1 MKIKEIGFLPLSI
14 IIFWLLLF
22 INKVFEFFVYI
33 IVFVIL
39 GIVSKIDELFSLF
52 YGDVDNSILF
62 EVLVFVS
69 VCFFVGFLIKNK
81 NNLEEWIVGKIKKF
95 KNKIVKNKDAEN
107 INKYK
112 MVLMMLGVYISICCL
127 GLAFYRVLGNELN
140 SQNKSDILNIFIWAT
155 YLIAPIV
162 AIWVFSNW
170 KVEFRDR
177 ERYNS
182 LFYLNEK
189 VNETFLATHKMNN
202 KIKETWDRKVN
213 EIAVSQYS
221 VVNIH
226 KELPEI
232 FINNYDRDS
241 NFIVFEEYEK
251 YLLSSTEDF
260 LEAYNDIKNYK
271 HKYNIILIDIEE
283 EFKEYLDSLED
294 IKSKLTPYSALFCSN
309 FYESKAEKYG
319 FFGMKGWICELI
331 LNKQKIIYNL
341 EKFDL
346 SVKQLQFVI
355 EKEIKD
361 ILN

>member
-1 MKIKEIGFLPLSI
+1 MKIKEIGFLPLTI

-22 INKVFEFFVYI
+22 INKIFEFFVYS
-33 IVFVIL
+33 IVFIIL
-39 GIVSKIDELFSLF
+39 GIISKIVELFSF
-52 YGDVDNSILF
+52 FNGSADNSILF

-69 VCFFVGFLIKNK
+69 VCFFVRFLIKNK
-81 NNLEEWIVGKIKKF
+81 NSLDEWIAGKIKKI
-95 KNKIVKNKDAEN
+95 KNKLFKNKDAEN

-112 MVLMMLGVYISICCL
+112 MILMMLGIYISICCL

-140 SQNKSDILNIFIWAT
+140 FKNKSDILNIFIWAT

-177 ERYNS
+177 ERYNA

-189 VNETFLATHKMNN
+189 INETFLATHKMNN
-202 KIKETWDRKVN
+202 KIKETWDQKVN
-213 EIAVSQYS
+213 DICGSRYS
-221 VVNIH
+221 LFNIH
-226 KELPEI
+226 KKFPEI
-232 FINNYDRDS
+232 FINSYYDKDS

-251 YLLSSTEDF
+251 YLLNSTKAF
-260 LEAYNDIKNYK
+260 FEAYNDIKNYK
-271 HKYNIILIDIEE
+271 HRYNIILMDVEE
-283 EFKEYLDSLED
+283 EFKEYLDILED
-294 IKSKLTPYSALFCSN
+294 IKSKLTPYSVLFSSN
-309 FYESKAEKYG
+309 FYESQAEKYEDI
-319 FFGMKGWICELI
+319 KGWIDELI
-331 LNKQKIIYNL
+331 LNKQKFIYNL

-346 SVKQLQFVI
+346 SVTQLQVII

>member
-1 MKIKEIGFLPLSI
+1 MKIKEIGFFPLII

-22 INKVFEFFVYI
+22 INKIFEFFVYS
-33 IVFVIL
+33 IVFIIM
-39 GIVSKIDELFSLF
+39 GIVAKIDELFNF
-52 YGDVDNSILF
+52 FNGNTDNGILF
-62 EVLVFVS
+62 EILVFVS
-69 VCFFVGFLIKNK
+69 VCFFVKFLIKNK
-81 NNLEEWIVGKIKKF
+81 NNLDEWIAGKIENL
-95 KNKIVKNKDAEN
+95 KNKIFKKKNAEN

-112 MVLMMLGVYISICCL
+112 MILMMLGIYISICCL
-127 GLAFYRVLGNELN
+127 GLAFYRALGNEIDVD
-140 SQNKSDILNIFIWAT
+140 NKSDILNIFIWAT

-189 VNETFLATHKMNN
+189 INETFLATHKMNN
-202 KIKETWDRKVN
+202 KIKETWDQKVN

-221 VVNIH
+221 FVNIH

-251 YLLSSTEDF
+251 YLLSSTEAF
-260 LEAYNDIKNYK
+260 FEAYNDIKNYK
-271 HKYNIILIDIEE
+271 HKYNIVLIDIEE
-283 EFKEYLDSLED
+283 EFKEYLDSLEA

-319 FFGMKGWICELI
+319 VFGMKGWIYELI

-346 SVKQLQFVI
+346 SVKQLQLVI